1 MSDEMH
7 ILDRSRRRWRAIAL
21 ALALGHV
28 LTLLLVGF
36 LVFWLRAVQVDA
48 RNQRMQAAF
57 RLYRAQMRAAAVALE
72 QEGAVLQ
79 KRADAKV
86 P

>member
-1 MSDEMH
+1 MTDELR

-36 LVFWLRAVQVDA
+36 LVFWLRANEA
-48 RNQRMQAAF
+48 RMQAEIEVH
-57 RLYRAQMRAAAVALE
+57 RALMEDALQEEHASRGQGQAA
-72 QEGAVLQ
+72 
-79 KRADAKV
+79 